1 MNKNTETGTYAA
13 VVLAAGPST
22 RLGQAKQLVRHGGE
36 SLVRKTVRILQSGG
50 PLSITVVTGCESES
64 VENEIS
70 DLPVRIARNAN
81 WERGMGASIAC
92 GVRHVSEDADGILLM
107 VCDQWKLEEK
117 DISQLLTSWR
127 SDISRIITACWHEG
141 EAFVSGPPVMFPR
154 NVKHELKYVYENRGA
169 RQVVDRHMEIV
180 EFVTLENAAFDL
192 DRPEDLDELT

>member
-70 DLPVRIARNAN
+70 DLPVRIARQRN
-81 WERGMGASIAC
+81 
-92 GVRHVSEDADGILLM
+92 LP
-107 VCDQWKLEEK
+107 
-117 DISQLLTSWR
+117 R
-127 SDISRIITACWHEG
+127 S
-141 EAFVSGPPVMFPR
+141 
-154 NVKHELKYVYENRGA
+154 
-169 RQVVDRHMEIV
+169 
-180 EFVTLENAAFDL
+180 VTPF
-192 DRPEDLDELT
+192 

>member
-92 GVRHVSEDADGILLM
+92 GARHVSEDADGILLM

-127 SDISRIITACWHEG
+127 TDISRIITACWHEG

-154 NVKHELKYVYENRGA
+154 NVKNELKYVYENRGA